1 MKQKRNQ
8 AQILTILNE
17 KKIQNHFSWSYLV
30 FRQKKSQNIASWGS
44 HRHTRFKSRT
54 TEILMIWFSFWI
66 CSMPITVIDADRRC
80 VAASLSG
87 WEYIQKLFCTTGV
100 SCFYWFV
107 LSLSQREFISISP
120 HIFSFYLVS
129 KSMKGAT
136 LQSLDAVFSTQEP
149 RLSISRDQQ
158 DLHTEGEEIQ
168 GLSSSLLLL
177 EIRGPVSCTS
187 VFTSI
192 ILLTFL
198 RLFLIYDT
206 RRLKWGSGS
215 IASCWNPQR
224 EQILHYFTSE
234 QMIPL
239 DKRNPWKR

>member
-1 MKQKRNQ
+1 
-8 AQILTILNE
+8 
-17 KKIQNHFSWSYLV
+17 
-30 FRQKKSQNIASWGS
+30 
-44 HRHTRFKSRT
+44 
-54 TEILMIWFSFWI
+54 
-66 CSMPITVIDADRRC
+66 
-80 VAASLSG
+80 
-87 WEYIQKLFCTTGV
+87 
-100 SCFYWFV
+100 
-107 LSLSQREFISISP
+107 
-120 HIFSFYLVS
+120 
-129 KSMKGAT
+129 MKGAT

-206 RRLKWGSGS
+206 RRLK
-215 IASCWNPQR
+215 
-224 EQILHYFTSE
+224 
-234 QMIPL
+234 
-239 DKRNPWKR
+239 

>member
-1 MKQKRNQ
+1 M
-8 AQILTILNE
+8 LN
-17 KKIQNHFSWSYLV
+17 KKKTQNHFSQSYLV
-30 FRQKKSQNIASWGS
+30 FRQNKSQNVASWS
-44 HRHTRFKSRT
+44 SYSHTRFKSST
-54 TEILMIWFSFWI
+54 TEILFWFSFWI
-66 CSMPITVIDADRRC
+66 CSIPIIVIDANRKC
-80 VAASLSG
+80 VAASLSV
-87 WEYIQKLFCTTGV
+87 WEYIQKLFCTTAI

-107 LSLSQREFISISP
+107 LSLSQGEFICISP

-129 KSMKGAT
+129 KIMKGAT
-136 LQSLDAVFSTQEP
+136 LQSLVAVFSTQEP

-168 GLSSSLLLL
+168 GLSSSLLLV

-198 RLFLIYDT
+198 RLFLIYDN

-215 IASCWNPQR
+215 IASCWNP
-224 EQILHYFTSE
+224 
-234 QMIPL
+234 
-239 DKRNPWKR
+239 